1 MWKRVWSVFRM
12 SGGGLGERGDGRE
25 RTMGNERT
33 ALSDHNHTKLSFTR
47 EYQKHTSFPMNKV
60 KVSKKL
66 NILCLHGYF
75 QSAQVM
81 KDHIPALYRKL
92 KSIADFC
99 SSCELHSPCRLSRWS
114 DSCQLHGGLQG
125 GAGNRAC
132 SCNAF
137 HA

>member
-1 MWKRVWSVFRM
+1 MCEVVWSVFGV

-25 RTMGNERT
+25 RVMTNERT
-33 ALSDHNHTKLSFTR
+33 ATPDHNRMKLSFTR

-81 KDHIPALYRKL
+81 KDHTPALYRKL

-99 SSCELHSPCRLSRWS
+99 SPYELHSLCRLSRWS
-114 DSCQLHGGLQG
+114 DYCQLHGGLQG
-125 GAGNRAC
+125 GARNGV
-132 SCNAF
+132 
-137 HA
+137 